1 MKSHFKTYCGLLF
14 LLLFPLNQSFAITA
28 QGTAPEGNEANLIST
43 VRYLSEE
50 LGERSYRDL
59 PKLNKAADYIENSLH
74 SSGCLVSRQVFSYG
88 GRTYYN
94 VVGEVKGTHR
104 DKKEILIIGAH
115 YDTVVG
121 TPGADDNASGV
132 AGLLELARLTALGPA
147 ERTIRFVAFSLE
159 EPPVFG
165 TQDMGSYVYA
175 EQTAQEGVKVYG
187 MISLEMIGYF
197 CEEKGCQAYPPGVG
211 WLFSDQGNFI
221 SFVGNLSSRSF
232 TRTVKKYFTKS
243 SNFPVETLNTF
254 SSITGVDFS
263 DHRNFWKFGFD
274 AFMITDTAFNRNRN
288 YHEPEDTWEKLDFKR
303 MNQVITGLYR
313 AMRTL

>member
-1 MKSHFKTYCGLLF
+1 MVF
-14 LLLFPLNQSFAITA
+14 LPLGIPFAITTQSA
-28 QGTAPEGNEANLIST
+28 SPESNEANLIST
-43 VRYLSEE
+43 VSFLSEE
-50 LGERSYRDL
+50 IGERSYRDL
-59 PKLNKAADYIENSLH
+59 PKLNKTAAYIESSLR
-74 SSGCLVSRQVFSYG
+74 SSGCLVSKQAFTYE

-94 VVGEVKGTHR
+94 VIGEVKGSHP

-115 YDTVVG
+115 YDTAVG

-132 AGLLELARLTALGPA
+132 AGLLELARLTAEGPA

-165 TQDMGSYVYA
+165 TRDMGSYVYA
-175 EQTAQEGVKVYG
+175 EQAAREGVKVYG
-187 MISLEMIGYF
+187 MMSLEMIGYF
-197 CEEKGCQAYPPGVG
+197 CEKKGCQSYPPGVG
-211 WLFSDQGNFI
+211 WLFPDKGNFI

-232 TRTVKKYFTKS
+232 TQKVKKSFATAAA
-243 SNFPVETLNTF
+243 FPVETLNTF

-303 MNQVITGLYR
+303 MHQVITGLYR
-313 AMRTL
+313 AIRSL